1 MIREIRKIIMENT
14 PVIRLFN
21 KLGGIDYAM
30 YKRKNII
37 EGANNIDYF
46 VTKDGIK
53 YKVDGYSNFMVE
65 ADRLEYDLS
74 GIKPDD
80 IVLDIGTTIGD
91 FTIAAALKAKHVY
104 AVEPLFCKELED
116 NLKLNN
122 ITNVTILPFAI
133 GNGNDIDLS
142 FNKVERKNVPTYTLT
157 NLISMIRFQSN
168 GQHKISFLKCDC
180 EGGEWYIKPSEL
192 DGIRCI
198 EMEMH
203 PREFPTEMSN
213 RELVP
218 YIKQNWDIIITPHDD
233 MVFVIHAK
241 DKFRNNH
248 L

>member
-1 MIREIRKIIMENT
+1 MIIYLIKMFLINGKILGVDDKLDGMSIKAIESREILLE
-14 PVIRLFN
+14 
-21 KLGGIDYAM
+21 
-30 YKRKNII
+30 
-37 EGANNIDYF
+37 
-46 VTKDGIK
+46 KDGIK
-53 YKVDGYSNFMVE
+53 YKVDGYSNFMVK
-65 ADRLEYDLS
+65 ADYLEYDLS
-74 GIKPDD
+74 GIGLDD

-122 ITNVTILPFAI
+122 ITNVTVLPFAI

-168 GQHKISFLKCDC
+168 GQHRISFLKCDC
-180 EGGEWYIKPSEL
+180 EGGEWYIKPSDL
-192 DGIRCI
+192 DGIRCL

-203 PREFPTEMSN
+203 PREFPTEAYN
-213 RELVP
+213 YELVP

-241 DKFRNNH
+241 ERV
-248 L
+248 

>member
-1 MIREIRKIIMENT
+1 MENI
-14 PVIRLFN
+14 PVIRIFN
-21 KLGGIDYAM
+21 KLGGIDYTICE
-30 YKRKNII
+30 RKNII

-53 YKVDGYSNFMVE
+53 YKVDGYSNFMVK
-65 ADRLEYDLS
+65 ADCMEYDLS
-74 GIKPDD
+74 DIKPDD

-104 AVEPLFCKELED
+104 AVEPLFCKELGD

-133 GNGNDIDLS
+133 GNGNNIDLS
-142 FNKVERKNVPTYTLT
+142 FNKVELKNVPTYTLT
-157 NLISMIRFQSN
+157 NIINMIQLHSN

-198 EMEMH
+198 EMEIH
-203 PREFPTEMSN
+203 PREFPTEVYN

-218 YIKQNWDIIITPHDD
+218 YIKQNWNTTITLHDD

-241 DKFRNNH
+241 EKFRSNY